1 MNQTT
6 DSKGGEFKDP
16 VCGMTVDPQ
25 SASPKTE
32 YAGKIYYFCCK
43 HCLEKFRSNPDNYT
57 KA

>member
-25 SASPKTE
+25 SASHKTE
-32 YAGKIYYFCCK
+32 YEGNTYYFCCE
-43 HCLEKFRSNPDNYT
+43 HCLEKFRSNPGNYT